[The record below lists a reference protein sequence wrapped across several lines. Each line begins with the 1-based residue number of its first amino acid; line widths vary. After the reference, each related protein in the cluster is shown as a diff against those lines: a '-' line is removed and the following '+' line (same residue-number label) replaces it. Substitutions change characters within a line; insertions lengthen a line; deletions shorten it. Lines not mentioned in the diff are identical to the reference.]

1 MKISTFLTAFLLIV
15 TTSLLAQDKSALKA
29 GIIANNAELAAQSFP
44 KIAVND
50 NRCRYESLILGTD
63 ENGRSVITFRFATP
77 CDAKEEVQLTF
88 HSLNDAISVKT
99 LVLNN
104 KDYDRF
110 NIVVDKTA
118 PPRYEV
124 IYRNSGR

>member
-1 MKISTFLTAFLLIV
+1 MKLSTYLTAFLLLAS
-15 TTSLLAQDKSALKA
+15 TALFAQDKAALKA
-29 GIIANNAELAAQSFP
+29 GIIANNAELSAQSFP

-50 NRCRYESLILGTD
+50 NRCRYESLVLGTD
-63 ENGRSVITFRFATP
+63 ENGRSIISFHFASP
-77 CDAKEEVQLTF
+77 CDGKDEAQLTF
-88 HSLNDAISVKT
+88 HSLNDALAVKT

-110 NIVVDKTA
+110 NIVTDKLA

-124 IYRNSGR
+124 VYRNNGR